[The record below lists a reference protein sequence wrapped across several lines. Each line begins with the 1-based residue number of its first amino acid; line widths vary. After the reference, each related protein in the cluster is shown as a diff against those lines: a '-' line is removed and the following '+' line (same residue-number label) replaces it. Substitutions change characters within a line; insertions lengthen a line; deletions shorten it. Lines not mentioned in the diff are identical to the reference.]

1 VITIGIIG
9 ASGQVGTEVCL
20 FLMTYPDVRPIA
32 IVRAGISGA
41 LLRRLGVEVRVC
53 SLEDAAQSKDVLGD
67 CDLVVDFSVKTGD
80 DVARIK
86 AHYRRNITRALDST
100 RAEARY
106 VFISSINAF
115 GMSAGFNRA
124 KNYRVPHSL
133 YAVTKRYAENLAM
146 RSGKRLRKET
156 HVFRLGHVHGLLQR
170 VSEETCQLVRQYR
183 RFEYPDTPSYTI
195 FCYTIAEGLIHVAQG
210 HERPGIYTLIS
221 EPAWSWREV
230 LNYYVEPG
238 SRIEVELCAAGGG
251 FWRRAA
257 GGFKGGVMQFLSAY
271 RETLKANLLHHAPS
285 LERRAAAY
293 LYVQRARQQIREFQ
307 NVNVYRPPEIHEGV
321 FPGLRLSRI
330 SDSRFSMSEKTDQ
343 VRDMLRRLPGSTRT
357 ESLSRAVTLTTD

>member
-20 FLMTYPDVRPIA
+20 FLKTYPDVRPIA

-67 CDLVVDFSVKTGD
+67 CDLVVDFSVRTGD

-86 AHYRRNITRALDST
+86 AHYRRNITRALECT
-100 RAEARY
+100 RGQARY

-146 RSGKRLRKET
+146 RSGKRLGKET

-183 RFEYPDTPSYTI
+183 HFEYPDTPSYTI

-238 SRIEVELCAAGGG
+238 SRIEVALCAAGGG
-251 FWRRAA
+251 FWQRAA

-293 LYVQRARQQIREFQ
+293 LYVQRARQHIRESQ
-307 NVNVYRPPEIHEGV
+307 NVNVYRPPDIHEGV
-321 FPGLRLSRI
+321 FPGPRLRRI
-330 SDSRFSMSEKTDQ
+330 SDSRFSMFEKTDQ
-343 VRDMLRRLPGSTRT
+343 VRDMLRRLPGGTERYGLGTR
-357 ESLSRAVTLTTD
+357 